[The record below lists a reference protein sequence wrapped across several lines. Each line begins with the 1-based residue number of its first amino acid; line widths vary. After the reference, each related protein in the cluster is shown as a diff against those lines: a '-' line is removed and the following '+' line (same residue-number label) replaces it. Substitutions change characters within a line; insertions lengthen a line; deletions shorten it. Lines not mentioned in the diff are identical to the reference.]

1 MAEKQE
7 NMEFQEK
14 LRRHRNRVRNR
25 IIITAAAV
33 LIALFAYI
41 LYQNHRSYS
50 GASLDT
56 TANFLTDEDEVI
68 YNFRGNILRY
78 DKDEAQLTNTRG
90 ETLWTHSYDMQQPI
104 LDVAGE
110 VFAIADYQG
119 FRVCIFDR
127 EGLCGTFTTEI
138 PIQSISVSDSGKVA
152 VVMNDSSASWIRL
165 YSEEG
170 REIAY
175 FVRTMAEHGYPV
187 AVAVSPGGDLLCLS
201 SLMVE
206 DASVKTYISFYNFG
220 SKGKDAVDHYVGG
233 FDYPDEIFPVI
244 RFIKNNICIGISD
257 SRLVYYEG
265 SAAPKNGTNNLI
277 SEEIRGVYYSDQYIG
292 LLFNDATGESQ
303 YRLDLYDSE
312 GNRKHSVG
320 ITMDFT
326 DLQING
332 DYIYINNDSELQIYT
347 TGGRRIFDGSLGVSI
362 RALIPSSRPR
372 RLTVV
377 TESTIDT
384 VTLD

>member
-1 MAEKQE
+1 
-7 NMEFQEK
+7 
-14 LRRHRNRVRNR
+14 
-25 IIITAAAV
+25 
-33 LIALFAYI
+33 
-41 LYQNHRSYS
+41 
-50 GASLDT
+50 
-56 TANFLTDEDEVI
+56 
-68 YNFRGNILRY
+68 
-78 DKDEAQLTNTRG
+78 
-90 ETLWTHSYDMQQPI
+90 
-104 LDVAGE
+104 
-110 VFAIADYQG
+110 
-119 FRVCIFDR
+119 
-127 EGLCGTFTTEI
+127 
-138 PIQSISVSDSGKVA
+138 
-152 VVMNDSSASWIRL
+152 MNDSSASWIRL

-244 RFIKNNICIGISD
+244 RFIKNNVCIGISD

-372 RLTVV
+372 LRAIRCARQEWNSLVTMAAPGARPFSFRIRAEKSRFSRVETDRSSRRILSLAIPRSVSRRRMHSASEISSSSPFPPLTMHRQPGFFSSQPAAA
-377 TESTIDT
+377 STLVRSMREGLSPLT
-384 VTLD
+384 

>member
-1 MAEKQE
+1 
-7 NMEFQEK
+7 
-14 LRRHRNRVRNR
+14 
-25 IIITAAAV
+25 
-33 LIALFAYI
+33 
-41 LYQNHRSYS
+41 
-50 GASLDT
+50 
-56 TANFLTDEDEVI
+56 
-68 YNFRGNILRY
+68 
-78 DKDEAQLTNTRG
+78 
-90 ETLWTHSYDMQQPI
+90 
-104 LDVAGE
+104 
-110 VFAIADYQG
+110 
-119 FRVCIFDR
+119 
-127 EGLCGTFTTEI
+127 
-138 PIQSISVSDSGKVA
+138 
-152 VVMNDSSASWIRL
+152 
-165 YSEEG
+165 
-170 REIAY
+170 
-175 FVRTMAEHGYPV
+175 
-187 AVAVSPGGDLLCLS
+187 
-201 SLMVE
+201 MVE

-244 RFIKNNICIGISD
+244 RFIKNNVCIGISD

-377 TESTIDT
+377 TESTIEA